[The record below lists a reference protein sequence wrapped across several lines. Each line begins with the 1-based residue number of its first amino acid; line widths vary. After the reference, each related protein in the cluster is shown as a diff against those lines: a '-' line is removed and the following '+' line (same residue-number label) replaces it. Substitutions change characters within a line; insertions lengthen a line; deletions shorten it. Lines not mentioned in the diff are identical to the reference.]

1 MAKKKRAAN
10 EAVEVEENHA
20 EVANGVSYD
29 DDKKKQKKKKKR
41 VKEGRGRRRRR
52 IEGGADGQHSR
63 CWIHIDNA
71 QVSGARHSCIWLQ
84 RLGLDLK
91 RAFMMFLSELASQ
104 IARAATIFRI
114 DEVVVFDSKSTSA
127 DEPEFTLETT
137 GEDSGAAFLI
147 RVLRYLETPQYLRRA
162 LFPMH
167 NSLRFVVGVDLV
179 CCLHLMPHIIFGKH
193 EWAPYREGV
202 TLGEKPSNAH
212 GTLVDVG
219 LNKAIVIDK
228 LLEPGVRVTVAMGN
242 NRNLDSGEHTKPYL
256 IQVSSARCISASV
269 MSKMTSSFNSQ
280 SGIILAL
287 TREEVL
293 CHLGIHHP
301 THEVAPL
308 PFGSGKVHKIV
319 SSSKP
324 KEEGCIGVIQYVC
337 SKHQFYTKI
346 AHISYDYMIGTSEH
360 GLVVKSSELQIP
372 ATCRHLLISFG
383 GLAGLEESVEE
394 DTNLRKRCRD
404 GIRLVLKYCLNQ
416 GVGQYEQ
423 RRQYLFLFNTSKNQ
437 SIATSDQ

>member
-71 QVSGARHSCIWLQ
+71 QYCVMCVIRHLVAEIGIGFETCIYDVLI
-84 RLGLDLK
+84 RSD
-91 RAFMMFLSELASQ
+91 SLASQ

-167 NSLRFVVGVDLV
+167 NSLRFV
-179 CCLHLMPHIIFGKH
+179 
-193 EWAPYREGV
+193 
-202 TLGEKPSNAH
+202 S
-212 GTLVDVG
+212 
-219 LNKAIVIDK
+219 
-228 LLEPGVRVTVAMGN
+228 
-242 NRNLDSGEHTKPYL
+242 
-256 IQVSSARCISASV
+256 
-269 MSKMTSSFNSQ
+269 
-280 SGIILAL
+280 
-287 TREEVL
+287 
-293 CHLGIHHP
+293 
-301 THEVAPL
+301 
-308 PFGSGKVHKIV
+308 
-319 SSSKP
+319 
-324 KEEGCIGVIQYVC
+324 
-337 SKHQFYTKI
+337 
-346 AHISYDYMIGTSEH
+346 SYDYMIGTSEH

-394 DTNLRKRCRD
+394 DTNLSVNCE
-404 GIRLVLKYCLNQ
+404 IRQLKPFVARLLPITDSSSPTLTFAAQ
-416 GVGQYEQ
+416 
-423 RRQYLFLFNTSKNQ
+423 LP
-437 SIATSDQ
+437 